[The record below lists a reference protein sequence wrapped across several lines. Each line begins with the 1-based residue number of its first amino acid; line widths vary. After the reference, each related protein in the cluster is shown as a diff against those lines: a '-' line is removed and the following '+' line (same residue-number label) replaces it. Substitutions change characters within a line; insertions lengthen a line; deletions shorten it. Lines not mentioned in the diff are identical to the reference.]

1 MKRYEGDEGEFCNCG
16 RPLISAATRK
26 AVDSEGWL
34 DTGDIAC
41 VDSDGFVYIKD
52 RCTWALR

>member
-1 MKRYEGDEGEFCNCG
+1 MLRV
-16 RPLISAATRK
+16 AATRK

-41 VDSDGFVYIKD
+41 VDADGFVYIKD
-52 RCTWALR
+52 RCEFPLPLIELCILADDQ